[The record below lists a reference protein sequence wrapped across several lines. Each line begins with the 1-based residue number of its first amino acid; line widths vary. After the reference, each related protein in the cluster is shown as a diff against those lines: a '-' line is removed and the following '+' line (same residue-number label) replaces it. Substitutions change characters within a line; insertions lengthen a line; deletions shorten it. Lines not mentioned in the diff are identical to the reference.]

1 MRLLK
6 RVWIKTHRLGGRLM
20 VGGGMLVL
28 IESLLVPSSLCLIAA
43 LVTMVLCAIIPAVYS
58 YFSYGTEKGI
68 SSKAP

>member
-1 MRLLK
+1 
-6 RVWIKTHRLGGRLM
+6 M

-43 LVTMVLCAIIPAVYS
+43 LVTLVLCAIIPAVYS